1 MLLSSYVCKW
11 CKWLYIVRSFL
22 SLVLNMCEIEV
33 RLEMLLEKA
42 EEPHKN
48 STRWIRRPTRQTY
61 QGLNSRKLTD
71 SAKGWAEIC
80 PQINVLLWL
89 DQLNILYMKNS
100 AFSSKTWSISFL
112 TMKIRSRQKLASRYF
127 YCSIV
132 QTQVTRRFKWPRSD
146 EILNFWSYREVGS
159 SMRLGLHWKKKSCS
173 IFAPPS
179 AHVSLV
185 TSKQE

>member
-1 MLLSSYVCKW
+1 MSRTTFLSYIKFVYPRILRLWNCKRARRVLLSSYVCKW
-11 CKWLYIVRSFL
+11 LYMVRSFL

-112 TMKIRSRQKLASRYF
+112 TMKIRSRQKYTNTSIQTFQMASIGRN
-127 YCSIV
+127 
-132 QTQVTRRFKWPRSD
+132 FK
-146 EILNFWSYREVGS
+146 L
-159 SMRLGLHWKKKSCS
+159 
-173 IFAPPS
+173 
-179 AHVSLV
+179 LV
-185 TSKQE
+185 L